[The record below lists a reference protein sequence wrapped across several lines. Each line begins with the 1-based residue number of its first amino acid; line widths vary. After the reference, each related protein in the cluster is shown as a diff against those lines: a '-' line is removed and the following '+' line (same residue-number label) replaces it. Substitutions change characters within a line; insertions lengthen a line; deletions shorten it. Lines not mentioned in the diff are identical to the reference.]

1 MRAVQER
8 IPSYSTSIPDRFIWH
23 RPNGRP
29 VEDFQAI
36 ACSTEE
42 GITLPGPS
50 REIPASDANWCQDCR
65 IPKAT

>member
-1 MRAVQER
+1 
-8 IPSYSTSIPDRFIWH
+8 
-23 RPNGRP
+23 